1 MSNKLMII
9 IIIICIASL
18 IFVVIDNKRQSNNFE
33 EVLDSQY
40 ALNKLLTERLTLT
53 RESLDLSLEFNKL
66 MQENPQ
72 DKKRMQENLLKRI
85 SLNKEI
91 LKTGEQILSI
101 LED

>member
-9 IIIICIASL
+9 IIIICVASL
-18 IFVVIDNKRQSNNFE
+18 IFIVLDNRHSNNLE
-33 EVLDSQY
+33 GMLDSQY
-40 ALNKLLTERLTLT
+40 ALNILLTERLTLT
-53 RESLDLSLEFNKL
+53 RESLGLSLEFNKL